1 MNTKNSNP
9 LFTLFRSRLMKL
21 SLLSAA
27 AIGIMLSLSAC
38 NTMHGLGKDVEK
50 TGEAIQ
56 KSTR

>member
-1 MNTKNSNP
+1 MKTQNDKSLLNVF
-9 LFTLFRSRLMKL
+9 LSRLTKL
-21 SLLSAA
+21 SILSAA
-27 AIGIMLSLSAC
+27 TLSIMFSLSAC